1 MPPTLKAQSLN
12 HCITREVPGM
22 SFILIIAFPLNM
34 ILTNDVNRLCRLGD
48 FKGLLLLK
56 TFVA

>member
-1 MPPTLKAQSLN
+1 MSPALKAQSLN

-22 SFILIIAFPLNM
+22 SFILIIAFSLN
-34 ILTNDVNRLCRLGD
+34 IVLTNDVNRLCRLGD

-56 TFVA
+56 VFVA